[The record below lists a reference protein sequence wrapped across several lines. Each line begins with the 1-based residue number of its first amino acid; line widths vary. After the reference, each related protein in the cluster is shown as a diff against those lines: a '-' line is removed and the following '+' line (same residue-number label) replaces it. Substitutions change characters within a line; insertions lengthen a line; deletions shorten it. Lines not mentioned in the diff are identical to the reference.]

1 MGILNDKAAL
11 NCRGYDILPY
21 VLFYRNL
28 KEKKSSNITYSG
40 QTILSKQEL
49 CTIELMHLF
58 LELEI
63 ETINESIDRT

>member
-11 NCRGYDILPY
+11 NCRGYDMLPY
-21 VLFYRNL
+21 VLCYRNL
-28 KEKKSSNITYSG
+28 KGNKSRIITDSG
-40 QTILSKQEL
+40 QTILSKQEP

-58 LELEI
+58 LEHEI